1 MYLHDKMKANDMLKK
16 QPKVTVVTPTFN
28 LIEGGREKFFQQ
40 CIESVHNQTYQ
51 NIEHL
56 IIDGAST
63 DGTLELLQ
71 KYEKKG
77 WIKCYS
83 EPDEG
88 MCDAM
93 NKGIRKASGEYV
105 AILNSDDFYTKN
117 AIELSVKALLENNA
131 DYSYATTDMISRK
144 DESLIS
150 VWAGNPYGL
159 SCFWFQMP
167 FNHESMLCKKSVY
180 DKFGGYD
187 YKQYGTIADYDF
199 VMKLILN
206 DHKGIMVPEHI
217 LKFRMDGTTNYT
229 DPKEIKES
237 YRQHIKMLFK
247 LYFNLWSNFIS
258 SNSLKKLKQFVKG
271 QDGDYLTPKA
281 LAYLHQE
288 FFLKNLMKFLVSRN
302 LQHFPYNE
310 FLSHIINIIYNPN
323 EIKVRKYLS
332 LLTIESS
339 KNKKKI
345 KLFGVIPL
353 LKIRKQKQNKY
364 YKVLGIVNLL
374 KISRKNNFC
383 TRRLLGIIPILKL
396 RIK

>member
-1 MYLHDKMKANDMLKK
+1 MSKK
-16 QPKVTVVTPTFN
+16 QPKVTIITPTFN
-28 LIEGGREKFFQQ
+28 LIKEGRELFFRQ
-40 CIESVHNQTYQ
+40 CVESIHNQTYQ

-56 IIDGAST
+56 VIDGAST
-63 DGTLELLQ
+63 DGTENILKE
-71 KYEKKG
+71 YADKG
-77 WIKCYS
+77 WIKYIS
-83 EPDEG
+83 EPDNG

-93 NKGIRKASGEYV
+93 NKGIKKASGEYV

-131 DYSYATTDMISRK
+131 DYSYASTDMINRH
-144 DESLIS
+144 DESLLYIW
-150 VWAGNPYGL
+150 VGNPYSI

-167 FNHESMLCKKSVY
+167 FNHEAMLCKKSVY

-206 DHKGIMVPEHI
+206 DYKGIMVPEHI

-229 DPKEIKES
+229 DPKSINDS

-258 SNSLKKLKQFVKG
+258 SSSLKKLKQFVKG
-271 QDGDYLTPKA
+271 QDEDYLTPKA

-302 LQHFPYNE
+302 LQYFPYNE
-310 FLSHIINIIYNPN
+310 FLSHIINKIYNPE
-323 EIKVRKYLS
+323 EIKVKKYLS

-339 KNKKKI
+339 RNKKKI
-345 KLFGVIPL
+345 KLFGIIPL

-374 KISRKNNFC
+374 KISRKNNFR
-383 TRRLLGIIPILKL
+383 TIRLLGIIPILKL
-396 RIK
+396 RINL